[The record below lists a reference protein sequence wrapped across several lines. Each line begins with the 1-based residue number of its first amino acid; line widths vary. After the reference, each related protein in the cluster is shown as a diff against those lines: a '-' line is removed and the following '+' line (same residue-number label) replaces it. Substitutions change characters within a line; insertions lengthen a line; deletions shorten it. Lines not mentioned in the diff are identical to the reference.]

1 MLKRFDDQASL
12 NNAFEQLKIFLEHF
26 IDPKI
31 REKEKE
37 EECIAE
43 DDPQNHHLIDQY
55 EEYFHIGAK
64 VKVQWKKEEVQE
76 LGWRGGWYV
85 ARVTDFCRDED
96 QISVQFVSEPDSI
109 YIIEVTSSIN
119 ERTLKI

>member
-1 MLKRFDDQASL
+1 MLQRFDGQASL
-12 NNAFEQLKIFLEHF
+12 NNIFDQIKIFLEHF

-31 REKEKE
+31 REQEKE
-37 EECIAE
+37 EECSTE
-43 DDPQNHHLIDQY
+43 DELQNHHSIDQY
-55 EEYFHIGAK
+55 EEYFPIGAK
-64 VKVQWKKEEVQE
+64 VKVYWKKEDVQE

-119 ERTLKI
+119 ENTLKI